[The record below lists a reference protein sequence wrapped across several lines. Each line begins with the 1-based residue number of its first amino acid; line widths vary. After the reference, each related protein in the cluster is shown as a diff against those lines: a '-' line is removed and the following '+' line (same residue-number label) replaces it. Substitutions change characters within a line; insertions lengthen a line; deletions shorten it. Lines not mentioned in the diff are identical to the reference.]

1 MSKKILWDYI
11 DACELVKETE
21 EDIRR
26 LRRKETV
33 HDKVSGSNPEFPYQ
47 AQSFSISGAVE
58 SRMGSSELERER
70 ELLHQRKENAEK
82 IKLKVEEVME
92 RAPAR
97 MQRIIRFKILE
108 RMKWEEVA
116 VRMGGECTGESVR
129 KEFDRF
135 FEKK

>member
-1 MSKKILWDYI
+1 
-11 DACELVKETE
+11 
-21 EDIRR
+21 
-26 LRRKETV
+26 
-33 HDKVSGSNPEFPYQ
+33 
-47 AQSFSISGAVE
+47 
-58 SRMGSSELERER
+58 MGSSELERER

-116 VRMGGECTGESVR
+116 VRMGGKCTGESVR

>member
-1 MSKKILWDYI
+1 VSKKILWDYI

-47 AQSFSISGAVE
+47 AQSFSISGVVE

-116 VRMGGECTGESVR
+116 VRMGGKCTGESVR

>member
-47 AQSFSISGAVE
+47 AQSFSISGVVE

-116 VRMGGECTGESVR
+116 VRMGGKCTGESVR

>member
-47 AQSFSISGAVE
+47 AQSFSISGVVE

-116 VRMGGECTGESVR
+116 GRMGGKCTGESVR

>member
-11 DACELVKETE
+11 DACELIKETE

-26 LRRKETV
+26 LRKGETV

-47 AQSFSISGAVE
+47 AQSFSISGVVE
-58 SRMGSSELERER
+58 RGMGNAELERER
-70 ELLHQRKENAEK
+70 KLLHQRKENAEK
-82 IKLKVEEVME
+82 IRLRVEKIME
-92 RAPAR
+92 HAPAR
-97 MQRIIRFKILE
+97 MQRIIRFKILQ
-108 RMKWEEVA
+108 RMTWGEVA
-116 VRMGGECTGESVR
+116 ARMGGKCTGESVR